1 MGKHSER
8 FKQEPLEV
16 ISKKQADAQND
27 VLIKAHVLDAEK
39 GEKFMEKSYGIIEK
53 NLDYFMSGK
62 ENTDHILQAAKK
74 ENIPQEHRNAV
85 LAAASV
91 VIGLIKQ
98 SRESVAQ
105 VAKEFEAAYKPTPI
119 MQH

>member
-1 MGKHSER
+1 MNG
-8 FKQEPLEV
+8 
-16 ISKKQADAQND
+16 
-27 VLIKAHVLDAEK
+27 EK